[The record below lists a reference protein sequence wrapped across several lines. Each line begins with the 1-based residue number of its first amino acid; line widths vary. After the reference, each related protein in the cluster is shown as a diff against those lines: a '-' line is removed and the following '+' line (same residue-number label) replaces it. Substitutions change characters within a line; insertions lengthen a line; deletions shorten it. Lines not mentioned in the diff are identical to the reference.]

1 MAISGI
7 YLVGA
12 AAYAWRW
19 YRRFSELTTRENQR
33 VLMRLSYTNGTL
45 FSLLFLA
52 LALLGT

>member
-7 YLVGA
+7 YLIGA
-12 AAYAWRW
+12 TIYTWRW

-33 VLMRLSYTNGTL
+33 ILMRLSYTNGTV

-52 LALLGT
+52 LILES

>member
-12 AAYAWRW
+12 AAYTWRW
-19 YRRFSELTTRENQR
+19 YRRFAALTTRENQR
-33 VLMRLSYTNGTL
+33 MLMRLSYTNGAL

-52 LALLGT
+52 LTLLGT